1 MPTRRMDMRQV
12 RELMRLHR
20 EAGLGVRET
29 ARRAGIAESTMRDMV
44 KRFDRAGLTWPL
56 ATELGTAELEAKLY
70 GAAGVKAGRRRLPAP
85 DWASVHRELKRKHVT
100 LQTLWEEYIEAHP
113 DGYRYSRYCDLY
125 RGWEGRLPVTMRQT
139 HLAGDKLFVDYAGD
153 KLGVMVDRRTGEM
166 RDTHIFVAVM
176 GASSLSFA
184 CATWEVRRW
193 RTGPM
198 PMSRPLPRLAGHR
211 GSWYLTMPRSR

>member
-1 MPTRRMDMRQV
+1 MRQV

-44 KRFDRAGLTWPL
+44 KRFDLAGLTWPL